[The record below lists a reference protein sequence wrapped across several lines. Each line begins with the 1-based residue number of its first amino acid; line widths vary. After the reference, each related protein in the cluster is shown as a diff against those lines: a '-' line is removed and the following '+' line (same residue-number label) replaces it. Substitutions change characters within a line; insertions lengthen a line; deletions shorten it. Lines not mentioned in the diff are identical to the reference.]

1 MYCTKERR
9 IIFMTSASCYD
20 YCIKSEAFATDTCI
34 GISLAVILVDT
45 E

>member
-1 MYCTKERR
+1 MYSTKERR

-20 YCIKSEAFATDTCI
+20 YCIKYEAFAIDTCI
-34 GISLAVILVDT
+34 GISLVVIHVDT